1 MILDSGE
8 AILFRYKTSGGH
20 GNMAEK
26 DSEEFYRGYYGE
38 RIVGFSRFYTAQQS
52 NTRIDKL
59 IRMHRPPRGTDILA
73 SDMCV
78 LADGYIYRIKQA
90 QYLRDDD
97 GGYDAVD
104 LSLERI
110 GEKYESARSS

>member
-1 MILDSGE
+1 MILDSGM
-8 AILFRYKTSGGH
+8 AILFRYKADSGR
-20 GNMAEK
+20 GNMAERE
-26 DSEEFYRGYYGE
+26 SEEFYRGYYGD
-38 RIVGFSRFYTAQQS
+38 RIVGFSRFYTAQQA

-59 IRMHRPPRGTDILA
+59 IRMHRPPRDVEIRA

-78 LADGYIYRIKQA
+78 LADNHIYRIKQA
-90 QYLRDDD
+90 QFVRDED
-97 GGYDAVD
+97 GGFDAVD